1 MLNCIQ
7 RNLIKTLPQ
16 RHLHR
21 SVQLGVHGCLPEVLV
36 VCNVS
41 PGGTFS
47 SPLLSHPSALHR
59 PHTYTPPPHTHA
71 RTHTF
76 VEACF
81 LPVGVSAY
89 NRYPAGAVLPTLRD
103 AVLTRAVCS
112 GARGIEGAALR
123 TLSNES
129 RRLTM
134 HKPTWLANCSNIRRV
149 LPSLLCDT
157 EV

>member
-7 RNLIKTLPQ
+7 RNLIKTLTTA
-16 RHLHR
+16 
-21 SVQLGVHGCLPEVLV
+21 SSAS
-36 VCNVS
+36 VS
-41 PGGTFS
+41 PVRRPRLSSRGFGRLQRQSRWNILLS
-47 SPLLSHPSALHR
+47 SPIPSQRAPSP
-59 PHTYTPPPHTHA
+59 PHIHAPPHTHA

-89 NRYPAGAVLPTLRD
+89 SRYPAGAVLPTLRD